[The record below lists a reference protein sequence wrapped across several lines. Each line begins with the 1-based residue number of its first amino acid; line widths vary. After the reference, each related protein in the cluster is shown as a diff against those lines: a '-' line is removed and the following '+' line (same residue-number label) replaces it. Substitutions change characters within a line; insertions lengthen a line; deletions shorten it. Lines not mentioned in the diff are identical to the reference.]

1 MTVKEMA
8 ETLQLQTLTLPDP
21 EREVESG
28 YAGDMPSWVMG
39 NAEQGCA
46 WLTIMN
52 NRNIIAVAVLLDMA
66 CIVVAEGSEVPE
78 EVIKL
83 AESKDVNLLASDKNV
98 FTLSAEIAG
107 LL

>member
-8 ETLQLQTLTLPDP
+8 ETLHLHALAMPDP

-52 NRNIIAVAVLLDMA
+52 NRNIIAVAVLLEMA
-66 CIVVAEGSEVPE
+66 CVVVAEGSEVPD
-78 EVIKL
+78 EVVKL
-83 AESKDVNLLASDKNV
+83 ADSKDVNLFSSEKDV

>member
-1 MTVKEMA
+1 MTVNEMA
-8 ETLQLQTLTLPDP
+8 ETLHLRSLTMPDP

-39 NAEQGCA
+39 NADQGCA

-52 NRNIIAVAVLLDMA
+52 NRNIVAVAVLLDMA

-78 EVIKL
+78 EVVKL
-83 AESKDVNLLASDKNV
+83 AESKDVNLLSSEKDV

>member
-1 MTVKEMA
+1 MTVSEMA
-8 ETLQLQTLTLPDP
+8 GKLHLHSLAMPDP

-39 NAEQGCA
+39 NADQGCA

-78 EVIKL
+78 DVVKL
-83 AESKDVNLLASDKNV
+83 AESKDVNLLSSDKDV